1 MSKAAGRQDNL
12 YCSMSS
18 GCKHTVMKQ
27 DRANRKRFQS
37 SMQKL
42 RASKEKT
49 MTRRGKRGG
58 QRIGNEF
65 TFSIASIQK
74 DKVTD

>member
-49 MTRRGKRGG
+49 MTRRGK
-58 QRIGNEF
+58 
-65 TFSIASIQK
+65 
-74 DKVTD
+74 